1 LSRLL
6 EVVPRPDAVPPQ
18 LAVMDALSPFRKK
31 QQQKED
37 QRKMD
42 RIGLV

>member
-1 LSRLL
+1 M
-6 EVVPRPDAVPPQ
+6 P
-18 LAVMDALSPFRKK
+18 VMDALSPFRKG

-37 QRKMD
+37 QRRVG